1 MADVKVGLYVRLEAK
16 PGKEDEVADFLRGGL
31 ALVRE
36 EPDTVAWFAVRL
48 SATTFAIFDVFPTDS
63 ARQTHLS
70 GRLGSALMERA
81 GELFSEP
88 PSVERLDVLAH
99 KLP

>member
-99 KLP
+99 KIP

>member
-1 MADVKVGLYVRLEAK
+1 MADVKVGLYVYVEAK
-16 PGKEDEVADFLRGGL
+16 PGKEEEVADFLRQGL
-31 ALVRE
+31 DLVRE

-48 SATTFAIFDVFPTDS
+48 SATGFAIFDAFPTDS

-81 GELFSEP
+81 SELFSQP
-88 PSVERLDVLAH
+88 PSIERLDVLAH

>member
-1 MADVKVGLYVRLEAK
+1 MADVKVGLYVYVEAK
-16 PGKEDEVADFLRGGL
+16 PGKEDEVADFLRSGL
-31 ALVRE
+31 ALVQE

-48 SATTFAIFDVFPTDS
+48 SATGFAIFDVFPTDS

-70 GRLGSALMERA
+70 GRLGTALMDRA
-81 GELFSEP
+81 GDLFSQP
-88 PSVERLDVLAH
+88 PSIERLDVLAH

>member
-1 MADVKVGLYVRLEAK
+1 MADVKVGLYVYVEAK
-16 PGKEDEVADFLRGGL
+16 PGKEDEVADFLRSGL
-31 ALVRE
+31 DLVQE

-48 SATTFAIFDVFPTDS
+48 SATGFAIFDVFPTDS

-70 GRLGSALMERA
+70 GQLGKALMDRA
-81 GELFSEP
+81 GDLFSQP
-88 PSVERLDVLAH
+88 PSIERLDVLAH

>member
-31 ALVRE
+31 TLVRE

>member
-1 MADVKVGLYVRLEAK
+1 MADVKVGLYVRMEAR

-31 ALVRE
+31 DLVRE

-48 SATTFAIFDVFPTDS
+48 SATTFAIFDAFPTDS

-81 GELFSEP
+81 SDLFSEP

>member
-1 MADVKVGLYVRLEAK
+1 MADVKVGLYVYVEAK
-16 PGKEDEVADFLRGGL
+16 PGKEEEVADFLREGL
-31 ALVRE
+31 GLVRE

-48 SATTFAIFDVFPTDS
+48 SSTGFAIFDVFPTDS
-63 ARQTHLS
+63 ARQAHLN
-70 GRLGSALMERA
+70 GRLGSALMDRA
-81 GELFSEP
+81 GELFSQP

>member
-1 MADVKVGLYVRLEAK
+1 MADVKVGLYVYVEAK
-16 PGKEDEVADFLRGGL
+16 PGKEEEVADFLRKGL
-31 ALVRE
+31 GLVQE

-48 SATTFAIFDVFPTDS
+48 SATGFAIFDVFPTDS
-63 ARQTHLS
+63 ARQTHLN

-81 GELFSEP
+81 GELFSQP
-88 PSVERLDVLAH
+88 PSIERLDVLAH